1 MAERFSKEAAHLRT
15 YQAFDALIA
24 VDDADIDLVQGALL
38 IASIA
43 YPELDMTHY
52 IAQLDSLAGRVRS
65 LLELPPRQPGEAE
78 EIDAQATLNA
88 LNQVLFIEEQFHG
101 NQDNYMNPENS
112 FFNRVLEERTGIPI
126 TLSLL
131 YIEVARRVGIQ
142 IEGVGLPY
150 HFMVRC
156 RLPERSIYID
166 PFEGGLFFSQQECK
180 ERIKRMAEQI
190 TGGRVRLHTHWFA
203 AVTHRQFL
211 FRMLNN
217 LKHIYLHNEDYEHAL
232 PICNLLILL
241 MPQLAQERRDR
252 GIVHLQL
259 KHYARALHDLKVYL
273 EFAPEA
279 KDRTEIQEHI
289 KSIREIMAMLN

>member
-1 MAERFSKEAAHLRT
+1 MAERFSKETAQLRT
-15 YQAFDALIA
+15 YRAFEAVIA
-24 VDDADIDLVQGALL
+24 ADDTAIDLVQAALL

-43 YPELDMTHY
+43 YPELDMAHY

-65 LLELPPRQPGEAE
+65 LLELPPRRSEDAE
-78 EIDAQATLNA
+78 EIDAQAALNA
-88 LNQVLFIEEQFHG
+88 LNQVLFTEEQFHG
-101 NQDNYMNPENS
+101 NQADYMNPENS

-131 YIEVARRVGIQ
+131 YIEVGRRVGIQ

-156 RLPERSIYID
+156 RLPERNIYID

-180 ERIKRMAEQI
+180 ERIKHMVEQI
-190 TGGRVRLHTHWFA
+190 TGGRVRLHAHWFA

-217 LKHIYLHNEDYEHAL
+217 LKHIYLHNEDYARAL

-279 KDRTEIQEHI
+279 KDRTEMEEHI
-289 KSIREIMAMLN
+289 KSIRQIMALLN